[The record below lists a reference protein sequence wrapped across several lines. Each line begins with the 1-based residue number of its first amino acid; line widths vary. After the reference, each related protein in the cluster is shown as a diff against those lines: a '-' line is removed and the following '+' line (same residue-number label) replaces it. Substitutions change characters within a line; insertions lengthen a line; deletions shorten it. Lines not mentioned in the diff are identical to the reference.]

1 MTERHPDDSSLRIMT
16 WLLVVLL
23 CLLLLGAGLLYELI
37 RNNPKYLTQ
46 KSFSNTFFSNIN
58 TMSVS
63 GDMYVE
69 SLKTGELYGV
79 QFDGGVAWDGRMDV
93 RLTSR
98 MLPADSTA
106 KIIRTDTN
114 KPVYGSIS
122 GVSDITQMFVVG
134 ASSQDIAMYNLLNK
148 HKKQVDGT
156 WYSFADASL
165 AGRLQSLG
173 VPGLLPQG
181 LSASERAQLA
191 DVYEQYP
198 FLVVDEMYRG
208 EILLQKPTV
217 QYEVHVD
224 QAVFVQFAN
233 ELSRQNQ
240 SLMSAQ
246 ASQRIQDALNHMQ
259 TLQIWINPKSQLVEQ
274 VYAVYTDKDMRY
286 SMRVRLQNTAV
297 KVSPSEPANAKPI
310 TEFIKLMGL
319 GG

>member
-1 MTERHPDDSSLRIMT
+1 
-16 WLLVVLL
+16 
-23 CLLLLGAGLLYELI
+23 
-37 RNNPKYLTQ
+37 
-46 KSFSNTFFSNIN
+46 
-58 TMSVS
+58 MSVS

-106 KIIRTDTN
+106 KIIRTDTS

-181 LSASERAQLA
+181 LSANERAQLA

-224 QAVFVQFAN
+224 QVVFIQFAN
-233 ELSRQNQ
+233 ELSSQNQ
-240 SLMSAQ
+240 SLMSAEV
-246 ASQRIQDALNHMQ
+246 SQQIQDALKHMQ

-274 VYAVYTDKDMRY
+274 VYVVYIDKDMRY